1 MRILSAFVFL
11 LCVSASS
18 AFAQEEDVART
29 VIDPVNPK
37 DELAEQ
43 LEDFIGRAVDE
54 GLLERAGGDEE
65 EITLGDGSFPTN
77 CSPIFGIDFELHK
90 DLTEYED
97 LYKVKESIGS
107 LPKTEE
113 VKMRLTLGLYS
124 EARAL
129 LEPVDPD
136 SSFLFNMAS
145 LLENFETPNVEFFS
159 DYSDCGA
166 VGSFWHSVSLL
177 AVHDSAGIGVMRDSI
192 KYFRSLPLQVRVDLA
207 TIIVPALEGFGENL
221 LARRIMATFNEE
233 DTKNS
238 SNLQFNLALL
248 DDSSGVEIDEF
259 IIRPEFR
266 SLALRAIVQRD
277 TKLSEAQRDLLLEE
291 FSRIIKTESDER
303 RITTGLKFALK
314 EFAKR
319 SDISKMV
326 ELTKIPNL
334 QSPAAQN
341 TILQKVASE
350 IQKGLKNEDQLVVLS
365 AIQALIDYS
374 DTLDSHPATVGLY
387 PVAAEIAK
395 NSGYKSLATRLSDRG
410 LRRVE
415 NLLQSANIAYRNQ
428 ENDTLYDIARK
439 HGDVH
444 EITLLAAKAA
454 LKAGDNDPLKEFEVK
469 LLDRP
474 KLSLELAQ
482 IDAVTGA
489 WRVSESV
496 YAAAIASTEE
506 ATSARAKNLLN
517 LRRAAIAADQAPEIQ
532 LSQADEILGKKTTSL
547 RPEQS
552 RTN

>member
-1 MRILSAFVFL
+1 M
-11 LCVSASS
+11 
-18 AFAQEEDVART
+18 ARK
-29 VIDPVNPK
+29 VIDPIDPK
-37 DELAEQ
+37 EELAEQ

-54 GLLERAGGDEE
+54 GLLERAGDQDSET
-65 EITLGDGSFPTN
+65 IVGDGSLPTN
-77 CSPIFGIDFELHK
+77 CSPIFGIDFELHSQLK
-90 DLTEYED
+90 EYED
-97 LYKVKESIGS
+97 LYKIRESIGS

-136 SSFLFNMAS
+136 SSFLFNIAS
-145 LLENFETPNVEFFS
+145 LLENFDTPNVAFFS
-159 DYSDCGA
+159 DYADCGA

-177 AVHDSAGIGVMRDSI
+177 AVHDSAGVGVMRDSI
-192 KYFRSLPLQVRVDLA
+192 KYFRSLPLQIRVDLA
-207 TIIVPALEGFGENL
+207 TIVVPALDGFGENL
-221 LARRIMATFNEE
+221 LARRIMATFNDEE
-233 DTKNS
+233 TKNS
-238 SNLQFNLALL
+238 SNLQFSIALL

-350 IQKGLKNEDQLVVLS
+350 IQKGLKDEDQLVVLS

-415 NLLQSANIAYRNQ
+415 NLLQSANVAYRNR
-428 ENDTLYDIARK
+428 EYETLYDLARK
-439 HGDVH
+439 HSGVH
-444 EITLLAAKAA
+444 EISLLASKAA
-454 LKAGDNDPLKEFEVK
+454 LKSNSSEQLREFE
-469 LLDRP
+469 LRLFDQP
-474 KLSLELAQ
+474 KLALELAQ
-482 IDAVTGA
+482 LDAVTGS

-496 YAAAIASTEE
+496 YGAAIASPEE
-506 ATSARAKNLLN
+506 PISSRAKNLLN
-517 LRRAAIAADQAPEIQ
+517 LRRAAIAAEREPRVQ
-532 LSQADEILGKKTTSL
+532 LSQAEEILGKKTTSL
-547 RPEQS
+547 KPEQS